1 MIKIILGLVI
11 GLIVGIFIGL
21 LSTSWRMANRIFGT
35 IKSTE
40 SDDGDGPYLYLDL
53 DKRPEE
59 MTKYQ
64 FVVFKVG
71 MKKPPQK

>member
-1 MIKIILGLVI
+1 MSWLISSICAIAGF
-11 GLIVGIFIGL
+11 IVGVLVASCCVIAL
-21 LSTSWRMANRIFGT
+21 TFGT
-35 IKSTE
+35 IKSMDSE
-40 SDDGDGPYLYLDL
+40 DGPYLYLDL

-59 MTKYQ
+59 MAKHS